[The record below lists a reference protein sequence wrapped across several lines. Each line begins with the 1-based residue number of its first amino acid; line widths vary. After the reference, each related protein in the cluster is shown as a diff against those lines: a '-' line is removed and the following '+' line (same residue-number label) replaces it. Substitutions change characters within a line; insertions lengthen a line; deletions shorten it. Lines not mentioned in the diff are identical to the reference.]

1 MKFNKF
7 KSREERLKNKLSQVL
22 LNKTIDEAKITE
34 LIRVINDYEKNNL
47 DTISK
52 LKKDKSLET
61 KKISGALR
69 QTINAH
75 SVITKDL
82 IGSATKRIYGALLIN
97 EKEKNK
103 KISFDIGTFV
113 LIQICIVI
121 SISVLIITLNG

>member
-1 MKFNKF
+1 MKIKY
-7 KSREERLKNKLSQVL
+7 KSREERLKNKLSGL
-22 LNKTIDEAKITE
+22 FLNKTITPDKLNEMITA
-34 LIRVINDYEKNNL
+34 VNDYEKANL
-47 DTISK
+47 DTINK
-52 LKKDKSLET
+52 LKKDKLYET
-61 KKISGALR
+61 KRISGALR

-75 SVITKDL
+75 SAITKDL

-121 SISVLIITLNG
+121 SISVLIILLNG

>member
-34 LIRVINDYEKNNL
+34 IISVINDYEKNNL

-75 SVITKDL
+75 GPITL
-82 IGSATKRIYGALLIN
+82 NYIGSATKRIYGVLLSN
-97 EKEKNK
+97 PKDKEVN
-103 KISFDIGTFV
+103 IDIGTFIIIQILV
-113 LIQICIVI
+113 LIGALASIV
-121 SISVLIITLNG
+121 LFR